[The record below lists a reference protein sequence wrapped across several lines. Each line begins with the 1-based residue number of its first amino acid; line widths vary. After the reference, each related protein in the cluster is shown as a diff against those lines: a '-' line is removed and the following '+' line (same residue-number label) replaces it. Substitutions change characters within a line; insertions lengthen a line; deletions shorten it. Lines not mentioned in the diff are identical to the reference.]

1 MSITLR
7 LKLFVFMQFF
17 IWGCWLT
24 TLGSYMINTLHFS
37 GLEVG
42 LVYSA
47 KGIASLFMP
56 SLAGIVAD
64 RWIKANRLYGACHLL
79 GAVALLLAAQVST
92 SSAMFWTILVYS
104 MLYMPTLAL
113 TNAISYFCLGKYG
126 LDSTKDY
133 PPVRVYGTVGFI
145 CAMWIISFSGFEL
158 SSVQL
163 YLAAAVSV
171 LLGLYAFTLP
181 TCPTSQAKKGAS
193 WFSMLGLDALVL
205 FRQRRMALFL
215 LFAMLLG
222 AALQITNTFGNPFLH
237 DFAKNVLYQDSFAVK
252 YPSVLLSLS
261 QMSEVLFILTIPFFL
276 QRYGIK
282 KVMLISM
289 LAWTL
294 RFAFFA
300 WGTPSGLGFMLL
312 VLSMIVYGCA
322 FDFFNISGS
331 IFVEKEASPHIR
343 ASAQGLFMTMVNGL
357 GAYAGAIGS
366 GFVVDYFTHDGVKD
380 WQSIWLVFAAYALV
394 LAAVFAVSFHYP
406 ADEKRQTVT
415 G

>member
-7 LKLFVFMQFF
+7 LKFFVFMQFF

-24 TLGSYMINTLHFS
+24 TFGSYMINTLHFS

-64 RWIKANRLYGACHLL
+64 RWIKANWLYGFCHLL
-79 GAVALLLAAQVST
+79 GAVALLIAAQVST
-92 SSAMFWTILVYS
+92 SAAMFWVILVYA

-113 TNAISYFCLGKYG
+113 TNAISYFCLEKHG

-145 CAMWIISFSGFEL
+145 CAMWIISFSKLEL

-163 YLAAAVSV
+163 YLAAAVSLV
-171 LLGLYAFTLP
+171 LGLYSLTLP
-181 TCPTSQAKKGAS
+181 TCSTSQAKKGAS

-222 AALQITNTFGNPFLH
+222 AALQITNTFGNPYLH
-237 DFAKNVLYQDSFAVK
+237 DFARNALYQDSFAVK

-261 QMSEVLFILTIPFFL
+261 QISEVFFILTIPFFL

-282 KVMLISM
+282 RVMLISM
-289 LAWTL
+289 IAWTL

-300 WGTPSGLGFMLL
+300 WGSPSGLGFMLL

-366 GFVVDYFTHDGVKD
+366 GMVVDYFTRDGVKD
-380 WQSIWLVFAAYALV
+380 WNGIWLVFAAYALV
-394 LAAVFAVSFHYP
+394 LAIIFAFSFHYP
-406 ADEKRQTVT
+406 AGERKSAIAN
-415 G
+415 

>member
-64 RWIKANRLYGACHLL
+64 RWIKANKLYGACHLL
-79 GAVALLLAAQVST
+79 GALALLFAAQVST
-92 SSAMFWTILVYS
+92 PSAMFWTILVYS
-104 MLYMPTLAL
+104 TLYMPTLAL

-163 YLAAAVSV
+163 YLAAAVSA
-171 LLGLYAFTLP
+171 LLGFYAFTLP
-181 TCPTSQAKKGAS
+181 ACPTSQARKGAS
-193 WFSMLGLDALVL
+193 WFRMLGLDALVL

-300 WGTPSGLGFMLL
+300 WGSPSGLGFMLL

-366 GFVVDYFTHDGVKD
+366 GIVVDYFTHDGIKD

-394 LAAVFAVSFHYP
+394 LAAIFAVSFHYP
-406 ADEKRQTVT
+406 ADEKRQAVT
-415 G
+415 S